1 MVACAFLFPGQA
13 SQAAG
18 MGQDIYQEYP
28 VARGIFDRADEI
40 LGFSLTGL
48 CFRGP
53 ETELRQT
60 IFTQPA
66 VFVHSVAAW
75 HVLAA
80 AGIEPA
86 CVAGH
91 SLGEYSAL
99 VAARVLEF
107 EEALK
112 LVERRSQLM
121 QLAGEARPGGMVAV
135 MGLEDQQVEEICRH
149 RYSAAGGIAVAANFN
164 APGQV
169 AVSGDMAALE
179 RVGELAREAGAKRV
193 IPLEVSGAFHSP
205 LMEPA
210 AREMASLLEAAR
222 LCSPQR
228 PVITN
233 VAARPVEDA
242 EDLRRHLIDQI
253 THAVRWTESV
263 RCIAGMGVECAAEVG
278 PGTVLRGLVRR
289 IERDLQVIEAGTV
302 GGLENARTDLQ
313 GDA

>member
-1 MVACAFLFPGQA
+1 MTACAFLFPGQA
-13 SQAAG
+13 SQAVG
-18 MGQDIYQEYP
+18 MGRDIYREYP
-28 VARGIFDRADEI
+28 VAREIFDRADEI

-48 CFRGP
+48 CFCGP
-53 ETELRQT
+53 EEELRQT

-112 LVERRSQLM
+112 LVERRSQFM
-121 QLAGEARPGGMVAV
+121 QLAGEERPGGMVAV
-135 MGLEDQQVEEICRH
+135 LGLEDQRVEEICRQG
-149 RYSAAGGIAVAANFN
+149 AGSGIAVAANFN

-210 AREMASLLEAAR
+210 AREMTSLLEAAR
-222 LCSPQR
+222 LYSPQR

-233 VAARPVEDA
+233 VAARPVEEV
-242 EDLRRHLIDQI
+242 EDLRRHLIAQI
-253 THAVRWTESV
+253 THPVRWSESV
-263 RCIAGMGVECAAEVG
+263 QCMARMGVECAAEVG
-278 PGTVLRGLVRR
+278 PGAVLKGLVRR
-289 IERDLQVIEAGTV
+289 IERDLQVMEAGTV
-302 GGLENARTDLQ
+302 EGLGNARSDLQ
-313 GDA
+313 GDG

>member
-1 MVACAFLFPGQA
+1 
-13 SQAAG
+13 

-107 EEALK
+107 EAALK

-121 QLAGEARPGGMVAV
+121 QLAGEERPGGMVAV
-135 MGLEDQQVEEICRH
+135 LGLEDQQVEEICRQG
-149 RYSAAGGIAVAANFN
+149 AGSGIAVAANFN

-222 LCSPQR
+222 LYSPQR

-233 VAARPVEDA
+233 VAARPVGEA
-242 EDLRRHLIDQI
+242 EDLRRHLIEQI
-253 THAVRWTESV
+253 THPVRWSESV
-263 RCIAGMGVECAAEVG
+263 RCIARMGVECAAEVG
-278 PGTVLRGLVRR
+278 PGTVLKGLVRR

-302 GGLENARTDLQ
+302 GGIGNALTALQ

>member
-13 SQAAG
+13 SQAVG

-28 VARGIFDRADEI
+28 VARRIFDRADEI

-112 LVERRSQLM
+112 LVERRSQFM
-121 QLAGEARPGGMVAV
+121 QFAGEERPGGMVAV
-135 MGLEDQQVEEICRH
+135 LGLEDQRVEEICRQG
-149 RYSAAGGIAVAANFN
+149 AGSGIAVAANFN

-205 LMEPA
+205 LMESA

-222 LCSPQR
+222 LYSPQR

-233 VAARPVEDA
+233 VAARPVGEA
-242 EDLRRHLIDQI
+242 EDLRRHLIAQI
-253 THAVRWTESV
+253 THPVRWSESV
-263 RCIAGMGVECAAEVG
+263 QCMARMGVECAAEVG
-278 PGTVLRGLVRR
+278 PGAVLKGLVRR
-289 IERDLQVIEAGTV
+289 IERDLQVMEAGTV
-302 GGLENARTDLQ
+302 EGLGNARSDLQ
-313 GDA
+313 GDG

>member
-1 MVACAFLFPGQA
+1 MGACAFLFPGQA
-13 SQAAG
+13 SQVVG

-28 VARGIFDRADEI
+28 AVRGIFDQADEI
-40 LGFSLTGL
+40 LGFSLTEL

-53 ETELRQT
+53 EEKLRQT

-75 HVLAA
+75 HVLSAS
-80 AGIEPA
+80 GIEPA

-121 QLAGEARPGGMVAV
+121 QLAGEEQPGGMVAV
-135 MGLEDQQVEEICRH
+135 LGLEDQEVEEICRQG
-149 RYSAAGGIAVAANFN
+149 AASGIAVAANFN

-205 LMEPA
+205 LMESA
-210 AREMASLLEAAR
+210 ARGMTSLLEAVR

-302 GGLENARTDLQ
+302 GGLENARTALQ

>member
-1 MVACAFLFPGQA
+1 
-13 SQAAG
+13 
-18 MGQDIYQEYP
+18 MGQDIYQEFP
-28 VARGIFDRADEI
+28 VVRGIFDRADEI
-40 LGFSLTGL
+40 LGFPLTEL

-53 ETELRQT
+53 EEKLRQT

-80 AGIEPA
+80 AGIDPA

-99 VAARVLEF
+99 VAAGVLEF

-121 QLAGEARPGGMVAV
+121 QSAGEERPGGMVAV
-135 MGLEDQQVEEICRH
+135 LGLEDQEVEEICR
-149 RYSAAGGIAVAANFN
+149 RGAASGIAVAANFN

-169 AVSGDMAALE
+169 AVSGDMVALKCI
-179 RVGELAREAGAKRV
+179 GELAREAGAKRV

-210 AREMASLLEAAR
+210 AREMASLQEAAR
-222 LCSPQR
+222 LCAPQR

-233 VAARPVEDA
+233 VAARPVEEA
-242 EDLRRHLIDQI
+242 EDLRRHLIEQI
-253 THAVRWTESV
+253 THPVRWTESV
-263 RCIAGMGVECAAEVG
+263 RCIARMGVGCAAEVG

-302 GGLENARTDLQ
+302 GGLENARTALQ

>member
-1 MVACAFLFPGQA
+1 MGACAFLFPGQA
-13 SQAAG
+13 SQAVG
-18 MGQDIYQEYP
+18 MGRDIYQKYP
-28 VARGIFDRADEI
+28 AARGIFDQADEI
-40 LGFSLTGL
+40 LGFSLTEL

-53 ETELRQT
+53 EEKLRQT

-75 HVLAA
+75 HVLSAS
-80 AGIEPA
+80 GIEPA

-121 QLAGEARPGGMVAV
+121 QLAGEEQPGGMVAV
-135 MGLEDQQVEEICRH
+135 LGLEDQEVEEICRQG
-149 RYSAAGGIAVAANFN
+149 AASGIAVVASFN

-169 AVSGDMAALE
+169 AVSGDMAALK

-210 AREMASLLEAAR
+210 AREMASLLEVAR

-233 VAARPVEDA
+233 VAARPVEDV

-278 PGTVLRGLVRR
+278 SGTVLRGLVRR

-302 GGLENARTDLQ
+302 GGLENARTALQ

>member
-13 SQAAG
+13 SQAVG

-28 VARGIFDRADEI
+28 VARRIFDRADEI

-107 EEALK
+107 EAALK

-121 QLAGEARPGGMVAV
+121 QFAGEEQPGGMVAV
-135 MGLEDQQVEEICRH
+135 LGLEDQQVEEICRQGGA
-149 RYSAAGGIAVAANFN
+149 SGIAVAANFN

-205 LMEPA
+205 LMESA

-222 LCSPQR
+222 LYSPQR

-233 VAARPVEDA
+233 VAARPVGEA
-242 EDLRRHLIDQI
+242 EDLRRHLIEQI
-253 THAVRWTESV
+253 THPVRWSESV
-263 RCIAGMGVECAAEVG
+263 RCIARMGVECAAEVG
-278 PGTVLRGLVRR
+278 PGTVLKGLVRR

-302 GGLENARTDLQ
+302 GGLENALTILQ
-313 GDA
+313 GDV